1 MLICLDFS
9 RGQVL
14 RIKVK
19 KWERKSLSCVS
30 TPWTILSLEFSRP
43 EYWSGYP
50 FLSPGDLPNSE
61 IEPRS
66 PTLQVDTFPAEP
78 LRINQRSICK
88 FEELGG
94 WGAGLSWWK
103 LWRGAVAWK
112 KVSERQCFLQV
123 WRERQFLNIPQWRK
137 IVCCSI
143 SATSCEFRFPKRQTT
158 RWDQRIRH

>member
-1 MLICLDFS
+1 MREKVTQLCQTLCNPVDYTLLGILQARILKWVSFPFS
-9 RGQVL
+9 RGSSQP
-14 RIKVK
+14 RN
-19 KWERKSLSCVS
+19 
-30 TPWTILSLEFSRP
+30 WTQ
-43 EYWSGYP
+43 
-50 FLSPGDLPNSE
+50 
-61 IEPRS
+61 S